1 MEGFR
6 AHFPVFLTVCAYT
19 WALPVLYS
27 MALPLD
33 PSEQVLANDANDV
46 DLAVRVWRLMVSAHE
61 RRSCYMSCRG
71 WCYKSLAEASETSG
85 LVRYAL
91 CAASPEH
98 RSFYTKKV
106 RSV

>member
-1 MEGFR
+1 
-6 AHFPVFLTVCAYT
+6 
-19 WALPVLYS
+19 

-33 PSEQVLANDANDV
+33 PSEQVLLNDANDV
-46 DLAVRVWRLMVSAHE
+46 DLAVRMWRLMVNSHE